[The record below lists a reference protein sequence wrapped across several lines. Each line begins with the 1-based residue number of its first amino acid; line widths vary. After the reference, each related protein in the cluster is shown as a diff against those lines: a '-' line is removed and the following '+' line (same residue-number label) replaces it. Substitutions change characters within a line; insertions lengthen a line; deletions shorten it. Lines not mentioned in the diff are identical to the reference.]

1 LSVTMQ
7 DVAKRAGVSIATVS
21 RVLNQKETDISISDA
36 TRQRILEVCEELG
49 YQPNLLARA
58 LRTQRTNLI
67 SVIIR
72 DVGDPFHALVIKGI
86 DRVTKAAGYHF
97 LLSHVEPNSTGN
109 EYVRIFRAY
118 NADGMIIIGDLV
130 DEDVILAE
138 VLDAFPHTVVT
149 GQEVV
154 EGVSR
159 VIVDNQEGMRALL
172 EHLHSLGHREIG
184 LAYNPQI
191 WDMRVRLEAFLAH
204 TEALGLPVV
213 QERIV
218 EAPSTLEGG
227 MQALNAFLD
236 QGVLPTAILFANDAM
251 AIGAMRVA
259 HDRRIRIPA
268 DLSITGFDDI
278 PFTACMTPPITT
290 VRQPIMKIGET
301 AASLLINWLDDIA
314 EPPQETVILP
324 VELVIRESAAPPSR

>member
-1 LSVTMQ
+1 
-7 DVAKRAGVSIATVS
+7 
-21 RVLNQKETDISISDA
+21 
-36 TRQRILEVCEELG
+36 
-49 YQPNLLARA
+49 
-58 LRTQRTNLI
+58 
-67 SVIIR
+67 
-72 DVGDPFHALVIKGI
+72 
-86 DRVTKAAGYHF
+86 
-97 LLSHVEPNSTGN
+97 
-109 EYVRIFRAY
+109 
-118 NADGMIIIGDLV
+118 
-130 DEDVILAE
+130 
-138 VLDAFPHTVVT
+138 
-149 GQEVV
+149 
-154 EGVSR
+154 
-159 VIVDNQEGMRALL
+159 MRALL

-204 TEALGLPVV
+204 TEALGLPVI

-278 PFTACMTPPITT
+278 PFAACMTPPITT

-324 VELVIRESAAPPSR
+324 VELVIRESTAPPSR